1 MAIVASL
8 PRFPA
13 RTPLLFEEQGP
24 GCTVKFFLVHL
35 PEVVVF
41 GILAI
46 RAHLQN
52 EQ

>member
-13 RTPLLFEEQGP
+13 RTPLLFEEHGP
-24 GCTVKFFLVHL
+24 GCTVQFFLVHF
-35 PEVVVF
+35 PEFVVF

-46 RAHLQN
+46 RARLQN
-52 EQ
+52 EE